1 MPYKS
6 EAQKCAYLRGFFE
19 GIIIG
24 LMGGIAMAPYR
35 SDAQRKK
42 FHAMLKRGE
51 ISKETVDEWDKA
63 SKGKKLPERV
73 KPKKGKRNA
82 KKERK
87 KTQVKHK

>member
-6 EAQKCAYLRGFFE
+6 EK
-19 GIIIG
+19 
-24 LMGGIAMAPYR
+24 
-35 SDAQRKK
+35 QRKK

-51 ISKETVDEWDKA
+51 ISKEVVDEFDRA

-82 KKERK
+82 KKAG
-87 KTQVKHK
+87 KTQKGKVRKSKRS